1 MTSSLVVP
9 LPDLSL
15 LATGASVIAFSP
27 RHEVNLNDE
36 LELSAGRIRNDSE
49 LRPGWG
55 PGPHEGTNEKLIALV
70 MGIQPA
76 SSLSADAASSFLT
89 SVPEG
94 DLLILRVYRGSQPVL
109 EDGEFEERRAEV
121 EADFR

>member
-1 MTSSLVVP
+1 MPGLVVP

-36 LELSAGRIRNDSE
+36 LELSAGRIREDSE
-49 LRPGWG
+49 LRPGWA
-55 PGPHEGTNEKLIALV
+55 PGHQEGTHEDLNALV
-70 MGIQPA
+70 MGVQPA
-76 SSLSADAASSFLT
+76 SSLSPDSASSFLT
-89 SVPEG
+89 CVPEG
-94 DLLILRVYRGSQPVL
+94 DLLILRVYRGNQPVL

-121 EADFR
+121 EADFV